1 MAQLDAVVL
10 CHCFTSKSSHVVVRN
25 ASCIVNFELMAI
37 QPESSPT
44 GYIIECDLVYPDKLH
59 DKHSD
64 YLLAPDHLTVVDE
77 MLSPYSRNLINPNM
91 MWKPSKKLVPN
102 LLNKTQ

>member
-1 MAQLDAVVL
+1 MAQLAAVVL

-25 ASCIVNFELMAI
+25 ASCIVNFELMAT

-64 YLLAPDHLTVVDE
+64 YLLAPDHLTVVEE

-91 MWKPSKKLVPN
+91 M
-102 LLNKTQ
+102 

>member
-1 MAQLDAVVL
+1 M
-10 CHCFTSKSSHVVVRN
+10 TSISSHLVVRN
-25 ASCIVNFELMAI
+25 AACIENFELMAI

-91 MWKPSKKLVPN
+91 MWKPSKKLVPS
-102 LLNKTQ
+102 LLYKTQ